1 MTSIRSTSLP
11 IGILKSVDS
20 DITNFKLDDGDMLL
34 MVTDGVVDADR
45 GADEEYFIEQIM
57 KKIHSSDTSLVAKK
71 VIAEAKKLQNGK
83 SKDDMLA
90 VCVKIFEKH

>member
-1 MTSIRSTSLP
+1 
-11 IGILKSVDS
+11 
-20 DITNFKLDDGDMLL
+20 
-34 MVTDGVVDADR
+34 
-45 GADEEYFIEQIM
+45 M